1 MKLFGKYSDR
11 EKKRLDGNWKTPR
24 FLRSVLWGNLLL
36 PRSEISRNYKVKAKK
51 CMKKDLMKLVFVS
64 FTRSVFLTFERCFN
78 RQTQDAKLCLFGGKS
93 GCVRLPFDISYPRAN
108 SLILKRANFFILKP
122 SSHFFSFPNFS

>member
-1 MKLFGKYSDR
+1 M
-11 EKKRLDGNWKTPR
+11 EKWEIPRL
-24 FLRSVLWGNLLL
+24 LRSVFWGNLLL

-64 FTRSVFLTFERCFN
+64 FTRFVFLTFERCFK

-93 GCVRLPFDISYPRAN
+93 RCVRLPFDICHRAN
-108 SLILKRANFFILKP
+108 LFSLISLAEKGQGRCV
-122 SSHFFSFPNFS
+122 